1 MATLTEA
8 VLMADS
14 PITIHAP
21 GVDVNAIIGKL
32 RSRVADRIEKGEY
45 SDARVARAE
54 RTNLAAIKD
63 NGEFLTFYLS
73 CLRDA
78 VYVDIGDFEIY
89 ERRASFAP
97 LLKALKRTIWS
108 LLKFYTYRLW
118 SQQNQ
123 VNGLLLS
130 ALEGT
135 GDRCK
140 NQIAELEAR
149 IARLESERSRRA

>member
-1 MATLTEA
+1 MKT
-8 VLMADS
+8 DP

-21 GVDVNAIIGKL
+21 GVDVAAIMEKI
-32 RSRVADRIEKGEY
+32 RARVGERMEKGEY
-45 SDARVARAE
+45 ADARVARAE

-63 NGEFLTFYLS
+63 NGEFLAFYLA

-78 VYVDIGDFEIY
+78 VYVDIGDFEIH
-89 ERRASFAP
+89 ERRASFAT
-97 LLKALKRTIWS
+97 LLKALKRTIWK

-130 ALEGT
+130 ALEGSV
-135 GDRCK
+135 DR
-140 NQIAELEAR
+140 NQDQIARLEAR
-149 IARLESERSRRA
+149 IARLEGDRSRRP